1 MTLNYL
7 SRGNLKTINNLKKG
21 GFFMWYFK
29 AGKSYIKKYK
39 NRSISIGIGIVLG
52 IALIVGVGSLSFS
65 AKEQNI
71 KQTEYELGS
80 YFVRYGDLN
89 DTQVKDIENIKING
103 LNEDNSKS
111 KKNNN
116 PNISKLGLLTYYDS
130 STPESD
136 DLMNIVSVNR
146 ELLELQNT
154 ELIKG
159 NFPKKANEVVIEKWV
174 LDNLEVKAEVG
185 QKVTVDLFGRK
196 KKETFVVS
204 GVLKDRARE
213 KSSGIME
220 IFLNRDLKKSNE
232 KTDAYVRFK
241 DDKNILKNIYT
252 ISDALGV
259 DEEHIGINGM
269 LLEAMGQL
277 EEIDYNLIY
286 SAIAA
291 AIVLAI
297 VVYGVFNISIIQR
310 ISEYGLIRAIGG
322 KLSDIVKLL
331 LTELLLI
338 WLVSLPIGVAIGYL
352 VAVLLKKVSG
362 NVFTEIAVELST
374 ISVPIEIIG
383 FASVVSLLIIVFIV
397 VLLAWKIKRISPIDE
412 IRGNIKSSVDKK
424 RNQKMIRKRKN
435 NSLSYS
441 KIIPIEIKMA
451 MKNVLRNKSGFAI
464 TLISMCL
471 GSVMFLASSFYSD
484 LMKDQQKKLDE
495 VSRVN
500 TDFKIS
506 MKPTKPMYAGYSAK
520 DIEDI
525 RSIKGVENVDE
536 IRSLYARMFLKDEQ
550 ILDNEYFK
558 EKNKEPYNKDVLG
571 GLLLD
576 CGNGDKILKS
586 SVYGYNN
593 TLLKKLD
600 KLLAKG
606 NVNLK
611 EMNNE
616 EVAIAMVPK
625 NNGKY
630 TVGVDIG
637 DKLKVTFRED
647 GISSEEYFKMTDTG
661 GKYITKEFKIVGI
674 VNELVDYSAYY
685 PDTDSVHLVLS
696 NKQFEKFS
704 GYKNAQI
711 VNIEMKDDA
720 NREKVAKQIFAIA
733 NRTNGNVFSDLTEER
748 MTLAAMEENKQM
760 FINAIIGIL
769 FLISIINIVNN
780 IKYSMV
786 SRRAEF
792 GIIRAVGADN
802 KMFRKIV
809 LSEGLMY
816 GLYSGV
822 ISVIVAL
829 IVCWGIYSPM
839 AEFLISPK
847 FLVNPITFAG
857 VFLMNVGLG
866 ALVSYLP
873 FVEMRNISIV
883 ESIERTE

>member
-1 MTLNYL
+1 
-7 SRGNLKTINNLKKG
+7 
-21 GFFMWYFK
+21 MWYFK

-39 NRSISIGIGIVLG
+39 NRSISIGLGIVLG

-71 KQTEYELGS
+71 KQTEYEMGS
-80 YFVRYGDLN
+80 HFVRYNDLN
-89 DTQVKDIENIKING
+89 DSQVEDIENMKNDG
-103 LNEDNSKS
+103 TGDNPKD
-111 KKNNN
+111 
-116 PNISKLGLLTYYDS
+116 NIGKLGLITYYDS

-136 DLMNIVSVNR
+136 DLTNIASVNR

-154 ELIKG
+154 ELVKG
-159 NFPKKANEVVIEKWV
+159 NFPKKADEVVIEKWV
-174 LDNLEVKAEVG
+174 LDNLGVKPEIG
-185 QKVTVDLFGRK
+185 QKITIDLYGRK
-196 KKETFVVS
+196 KKESFVVS
-204 GVLKDRARE
+204 GILRDRVSA

-241 DDKNILKNIYT
+241 DDKNIVENIYLVADDLGLDDEG
-252 ISDALGV
+252 ISV
-259 DEEHIGINGM
+259 NRM
-269 LLEAMGQL
+269 LLDAMGQL
-277 EEIDYNLIY
+277 EQIDYNLIY

-310 ISEYGLIRAIGG
+310 ISEYGVIRAIGG

-338 WLVSLPIGVAIGYL
+338 WLVSLPIGVAVGYL

-383 FASVVSLLIIVFIV
+383 FASAVSLLIIVFIV

-412 IRGNIKSSVDKK
+412 IRGNIKTSVDKK

-484 LMKDQQKKLDE
+484 LMKDQQKKLEE

-506 MKPTKPMYAGYSAK
+506 MIITKPMYAGYSIK

-525 RSIKGVENVDE
+525 RSINGVENVDE
-536 IRSLYARMFLKDEQ
+536 IRSLYARMFLKENQ
-550 ILDNEYFK
+550 ILDKEYFK
-558 EKNKEPYNKDVLG
+558 KENEGTYTKNVLG
-571 GLLLD
+571 GLLVD

-586 SVYGYNN
+586 GVYGYND

-600 KLLAKG
+600 KHLAKG
-606 NVNLK
+606 NVDLK

-647 GISSEEYFKMTDTG
+647 GISSEEYLKMTDTG

-674 VNELVDYSAYY
+674 VNELVDYSDYY
-685 PDTDSVHLVLS
+685 VDDRSVNLVLS

-711 VNIEMKDDA
+711 VNIEMNDNA
-720 NREKVAKQIFAIA
+720 NREKVAKQILTIA
-733 NRTNGNVFSDLTEER
+733 NRTSGNVFADLTEER

-847 FLVNPITFAG
+847 FLVNPITFVG

>member
-1 MTLNYL
+1 
-7 SRGNLKTINNLKKG
+7 
-21 GFFMWYFK
+21 MWYFK

-89 DTQVKDIENIKING
+89 DTQVNDIENIKVNG

-111 KKNNN
+111 KNNNN

-130 STPESD
+130 STPDSD

-159 NFPKKANEVVIEKWV
+159 NFPKKTNEVVIEKWV

-220 IFLNRDLKKSNE
+220 VFLNRDLKKSNE

-241 DDKNILKNIYT
+241 DDKNIVENIYK
-252 ISDALGV
+252 ISEDLGLD
-259 DEEHIGINGM
+259 DEGISVNKM
-269 LLEAMGQL
+269 LLDAMGQL

-310 ISEYGLIRAIGG
+310 ISEYGVIRAIGG

-338 WLVSLPIGVAIGYL
+338 WLVSLPIGVAVGYL

-362 NVFTEIAVELST
+362 NVFTEMAVELST

-397 VLLAWKIKRISPIDE
+397 VILAWKIKRISPIDE

-424 RNQKMIRKRKN
+424 RNHKMSRKRKN

-506 MKPTKPMYAGYSAK
+506 MIPTKPMYAGYSSK

-525 RSIKGVENVDE
+525 RSINGVENVDE
-536 IRSLYARMFLKDEQ
+536 IRSLYARMFLKENQ
-550 ILDNEYFK
+550 ILDKEYFK
-558 EKNKEPYNKDVLG
+558 KRNEEPYNKDVLG
-571 GLLLD
+571 GLLVD

-586 SVYGYNN
+586 GVYGYND

-600 KLLAKG
+600 KHLAKG

-630 TVGVDIG
+630 TVGVNIG

-647 GISSEEYFKMTDTG
+647 NISNEEYFKMTDTG

-674 VNELVDYSAYY
+674 VNELVDYSDYY
-685 PDTDSVHLVLS
+685 VDDRSVNLVLS

-711 VNIEMKDDA
+711 VNIEMNDNA
-720 NREKVAKQIFAIA
+720 NREKVAKQILTIA
-733 NRTNGNVFSDLTEER
+733 NRTSGNVFADLTEER

-822 ISVIVAL
+822 ISAIVAL

-857 VFLMNVGLG
+857 VFLMNIGLG

>member
-1 MTLNYL
+1 
-7 SRGNLKTINNLKKG
+7 
-21 GFFMWYFK
+21 MWYFK

-89 DTQVKDIENIKING
+89 DTQVNDIENIKVNG

-111 KKNNN
+111 KNNNN

-130 STPESD
+130 STPDSD

-159 NFPKKANEVVIEKWV
+159 NFPKKTNEVVIEKWV

-220 IFLNRDLKKSNE
+220 VFLNRDLKKSNE

-241 DDKNILKNIYT
+241 DDKNIVENIYK
-252 ISDALGV
+252 ISEDLGLD
-259 DEEHIGINGM
+259 DEGISVNKM
-269 LLEAMGQL
+269 LLDAMGQL

-310 ISEYGLIRAIGG
+310 ISEYGVIRAIGG
-322 KLSDIVKLL
+322 KLLDIVKLL
-331 LTELLLI
+331 LTELILI
-338 WLVSLPIGVAIGYL
+338 WLISLPIGVATGYF

-362 NVFTEIAVELST
+362 NVFTEMAVELST

-412 IRGNIKSSVDKK
+412 IRGNIKTSVDKK

-484 LMKDQQKKLDE
+484 LMEDQQKKLDE
-495 VSRVN
+495 VSKVN

-506 MKPTKPMYAGYSAK
+506 MIPTKPMYAGYSAK
-520 DIEDI
+520 DIDNI
-525 RSIKGVENVDE
+525 RSINGVEDVGE
-536 IRSLYARMFLKDEQ
+536 IRNLYARMFLKENQ
-550 ILDNEYFK
+550 ILDKEYFK
-558 EKNKEPYNKDVLG
+558 EENEWTYNKDVLA
-571 GLLLD
+571 GLLVD

-586 SVYGYNN
+586 GVYGYND

-600 KLLAKG
+600 KHLAKG

-616 EVAIAMVPK
+616 KVAIAMVPK

-674 VNELVDYSAYY
+674 VNELVDYSDYY
-685 PDTDSVHLVLS
+685 VSDNSVNLVLS

-733 NRTNGNVFSDLTEER
+733 NRTSGNVFSDLTEER

>member
-1 MTLNYL
+1 
-7 SRGNLKTINNLKKG
+7 
-21 GFFMWYFK
+21 MWYFK

-80 YFVRYGDLN
+80 HFVRYNDLN
-89 DTQVKDIENIKING
+89 DNQVDDIENMKNDG
-103 LNEDNSKS
+103 TGDNPKD
-111 KKNNN
+111 
-116 PNISKLGLLTYYDS
+116 NIGKLGLITYYDS

-136 DLMNIVSVNR
+136 DLTNIASVNR

-154 ELIKG
+154 ELVKG

-174 LDNLEVKAEVG
+174 LDNLGVKPEIG
-185 QKVTVDLFGRK
+185 QKITIDLYGRK

-204 GVLKDRARE
+204 GILSDRVSA

-220 IFLNRDLKKSNE
+220 IFLNRDFKKSNE

-241 DDKNILKNIYT
+241 DDKNIVENIYLVADDLGLDDEG
-252 ISDALGV
+252 ISV
-259 DEEHIGINGM
+259 NRM
-269 LLEAMGQL
+269 LLDAMGQL

-338 WLVSLPIGVAIGYL
+338 WLVSLPIGVAVGYL

-362 NVFTEIAVELST
+362 NVFTEMAVELST

-412 IRGNIKSSVDKK
+412 IRGNIKTSVDKK

-484 LMKDQQKKLDE
+484 LMKDQQKKLEE

-506 MKPTKPMYAGYSAK
+506 MIITKPMYAGYSIK

-525 RSIKGVENVDE
+525 RSINGVENVDE
-536 IRSLYARMFLKDEQ
+536 IRSLYARMFLKENQ
-550 ILDNEYFK
+550 ILDKEYFK
-558 EKNKEPYNKDVLG
+558 KENEGTYTKNVLG
-571 GLLLD
+571 GLLVD

-586 SVYGYNN
+586 GVYGYND

-600 KLLAKG
+600 KHLAKG
-606 NVNLK
+606 NVDLK

-647 GISSEEYFKMTDTG
+647 GISSEEYLKMTDTG

-674 VNELVDYSAYY
+674 VNELVDYSDYY
-685 PDTDSVHLVLS
+685 VDDRSVNLVLS

-711 VNIEMKDDA
+711 VNIEMNDNA
-720 NREKVAKQIFAIA
+720 NREKVAKQILTIA
-733 NRTNGNVFSDLTEER
+733 NRTSGNVFADLTEER

>member
-1 MTLNYL
+1 
-7 SRGNLKTINNLKKG
+7 
-21 GFFMWYFK
+21 MWYFK

-39 NRSISIGIGIVLG
+39 NRSISIGLGIVLG

-80 YFVRYGDLN
+80 HFVRYNDLN
-89 DTQVKDIENIKING
+89 DNQVDDIENMKNDG
-103 LNEDNSKS
+103 TGDNPKD
-111 KKNNN
+111 
-116 PNISKLGLLTYYDS
+116 NIGKLGLITYYDS

-136 DLMNIVSVNR
+136 DLTNIASVNR

-154 ELIKG
+154 ELVKG
-159 NFPKKANEVVIEKWV
+159 NFPKKADEVVIEKWV
-174 LDNLEVKAEVG
+174 LDNLGVKPEIG
-185 QKVTVDLFGRK
+185 QKITIDLYGRK
-196 KKETFVVS
+196 KKESFVVS
-204 GVLKDRARE
+204 GILRDRVSA

-241 DDKNILKNIYT
+241 DDKNIVENIYLVADDLGLDDEG
-252 ISDALGV
+252 ISV
-259 DEEHIGINGM
+259 NRM
-269 LLEAMGQL
+269 LLDAMGQL

-310 ISEYGLIRAIGG
+310 ISEYGVIRAIGG

-362 NVFTEIAVELST
+362 NVFTEMAVELST

-412 IRGNIKSSVDKK
+412 IRGNIKTSVDKK
-424 RNQKMIRKRKN
+424 RNHKMSRKRKN
-435 NSLSYS
+435 NSISYS

-506 MKPTKPMYAGYSAK
+506 MIPTKPMYAGYSSK

-525 RSIKGVENVDE
+525 RSINGVENVDE
-536 IRSLYARMFLKDEQ
+536 IRSLYARMFLKENQ

-558 EKNKEPYNKDVLG
+558 ERNEEPYNKDVLG
-571 GLLLD
+571 GLLVD

-586 SVYGYNN
+586 GVYGYND

-600 KLLAKG
+600 KHLAKG

-630 TVGVDIG
+630 TVGVNIG
-637 DKLKVTFRED
+637 DKLKVTFRQD
-647 GISSEEYFKMTDTG
+647 NISSEEYFKMTDTG

-674 VNELVDYSAYY
+674 VNELVDYSDYY
-685 PDTDSVHLVLS
+685 VDDNSVNLVLS

-720 NREKVAKQIFAIA
+720 NREKVAKQILAIA
-733 NRTNGNVFSDLTEER
+733 NRTSGNVFADLTEER

>member
-1 MTLNYL
+1 
-7 SRGNLKTINNLKKG
+7 
-21 GFFMWYFK
+21 MWYFK

-80 YFVRYGDLN
+80 HFVRYNDLN
-89 DTQVKDIENIKING
+89 DNQVDDIENMKNDG
-103 LNEDNSKS
+103 TGDNPKD
-111 KKNNN
+111 
-116 PNISKLGLLTYYDS
+116 NIGKLGLITYYDS

-136 DLMNIVSVNR
+136 DLTNIASVNR

-154 ELIKG
+154 ELVKG

-174 LDNLEVKAEVG
+174 LDNLGVKPEIG
-185 QKVTVDLFGRK
+185 QKITIDLYGRK

-204 GVLKDRARE
+204 GILSDRVSA

-241 DDKNILKNIYT
+241 DDKNIVENIYLVADDLGLDDEG
-252 ISDALGV
+252 ISV
-259 DEEHIGINGM
+259 NRM
-269 LLEAMGQL
+269 LLDAMGQL

-338 WLVSLPIGVAIGYL
+338 WLVSLPIGVAVGYL

-362 NVFTEIAVELST
+362 NVFTEMAVELST

-412 IRGNIKSSVDKK
+412 IRGNIKTSVDKK

-484 LMKDQQKKLDE
+484 LMEDQQKKLDE
-495 VSRVN
+495 VSKVN

-506 MKPTKPMYAGYSAK
+506 MIPTKPMYAGYSAK
-520 DIEDI
+520 DIDNI
-525 RSIKGVENVDE
+525 RSINGVEDVGE
-536 IRSLYARMFLKDEQ
+536 IRNLYARMFLKENQ
-550 ILDNEYFK
+550 ILDKEYFK
-558 EKNKEPYNKDVLG
+558 EENEWTYNKDVLA
-571 GLLLD
+571 GLLVD

-586 SVYGYNN
+586 GVYGYND

-600 KLLAKG
+600 KHLAKG

-647 GISSEEYFKMTDTG
+647 GISSEEYLKMTDTG

-674 VNELVDYSAYY
+674 VNELVDYSDYY
-685 PDTDSVHLVLS
+685 VSDRSVNLVLS

-711 VNIEMKDDA
+711 VNIEMNDNA
-720 NREKVAKQIFAIA
+720 NREKVAKQILTIA
-733 NRTNGNVFSDLTEER
+733 NRTSGNVFADLTEER

>member
-1 MTLNYL
+1 
-7 SRGNLKTINNLKKG
+7 
-21 GFFMWYFK
+21 MWYFK

-80 YFVRYGDLN
+80 HFVRYNDLN
-89 DTQVKDIENIKING
+89 DNQVDDIENMKNDG
-103 LNEDNSKS
+103 TGDNPKD
-111 KKNNN
+111 
-116 PNISKLGLLTYYDS
+116 NIGKLGLITYYDS

-136 DLMNIVSVNR
+136 DLTNIASVNR

-154 ELIKG
+154 ELVKG

-174 LDNLEVKAEVG
+174 LDNLGVKPEIG
-185 QKVTVDLFGRK
+185 QKITIDLYGRK

-204 GVLKDRARE
+204 GILSDRVSA

-241 DDKNILKNIYT
+241 DDKNIVENIYLVADDLGLDDEG
-252 ISDALGV
+252 ISV
-259 DEEHIGINGM
+259 NRM
-269 LLEAMGQL
+269 LLDAMGKL

-338 WLVSLPIGVAIGYL
+338 WLVSLPIGVAVGYL

-362 NVFTEIAVELST
+362 NVFTEMAVELST

-412 IRGNIKSSVDKK
+412 IRGNIKTFVDKK

-484 LMKDQQKKLDE
+484 LMKDQQKKLEE

-506 MKPTKPMYAGYSAK
+506 MIITKPMYAGYSIK

-525 RSIKGVENVDE
+525 RSINGVENVDE
-536 IRSLYARMFLKDEQ
+536 IRSLYARMFLKENQ
-550 ILDNEYFK
+550 ILDKEYFK
-558 EKNKEPYNKDVLG
+558 KENEGTYTKNVLG
-571 GLLLD
+571 GLLVD

-586 SVYGYNN
+586 GVYGYND

-600 KLLAKG
+600 KHLAKG
-606 NVNLK
+606 NVDLK

-647 GISSEEYFKMTDTG
+647 GISSEEYLKMTDTG

-674 VNELVDYSAYY
+674 VNELVDYSDYY
-685 PDTDSVHLVLS
+685 VDDRSVNLVLS

-711 VNIEMKDDA
+711 VNIEMNDNA
-720 NREKVAKQIFAIA
+720 NREKVAKQILTIA
-733 NRTNGNVFSDLTEER
+733 NRTSGNVFSDLTEER

>member
-1 MTLNYL
+1 
-7 SRGNLKTINNLKKG
+7 
-21 GFFMWYFK
+21 MWYFK

-80 YFVRYGDLN
+80 HFVRYNDLN
-89 DTQVKDIENIKING
+89 DNQVDDIENMKNDG
-103 LNEDNSKS
+103 TGDNPKD
-111 KKNNN
+111 
-116 PNISKLGLLTYYDS
+116 NIGKLGLITYYDS

-136 DLMNIVSVNR
+136 DLTNIASVNR

-154 ELIKG
+154 ELVKG

-174 LDNLEVKAEVG
+174 LDNLGVKPEIG
-185 QKVTVDLFGRK
+185 QKITIDLYGRK

-204 GVLKDRARE
+204 GILSDRVSA

-241 DDKNILKNIYT
+241 DDKNIVENIYK
-252 ISDALGV
+252 ISEDLSLD
-259 DEEHIGINGM
+259 DEGISVNRM
-269 LLEAMGQL
+269 LLDAMGQL

-338 WLVSLPIGVAIGYL
+338 WLVSLPIGVAVGYL
-352 VAVLLKKVSG
+352 LAVLLKKVSG
-362 NVFTEIAVELST
+362 NVFTEMAVELST

-412 IRGNIKSSVDKK
+412 IRGNIKTFVDKK

-484 LMKDQQKKLDE
+484 LMKDQQKKLEE

-506 MKPTKPMYAGYSAK
+506 MIITKPMYAGYSIK

-525 RSIKGVENVDE
+525 RSINGVENVDE
-536 IRSLYARMFLKDEQ
+536 IRSLYARMFLKENQ
-550 ILDNEYFK
+550 ILDKEYFK
-558 EKNKEPYNKDVLG
+558 KENEGTYTKNVLG
-571 GLLLD
+571 GLLVD

-586 SVYGYNN
+586 GVYGYND

-600 KLLAKG
+600 KHLAKG
-606 NVNLK
+606 NVDLK

-647 GISSEEYFKMTDTG
+647 GISSEEYLKMTDTG

-674 VNELVDYSAYY
+674 VNELVDYSDYY
-685 PDTDSVHLVLS
+685 VDDRSVNLVLS

-711 VNIEMKDDA
+711 VNIEMNDNA
-720 NREKVAKQIFAIA
+720 NREKVAKQILTIA
-733 NRTNGNVFSDLTEER
+733 NRTSGNVFADLTEER

>member
-1 MTLNYL
+1 
-7 SRGNLKTINNLKKG
+7 
-21 GFFMWYFK
+21 MWYFK

-89 DTQVKDIENIKING
+89 DTQVNDIENIKVNG

-111 KKNNN
+111 KNNNN

-130 STPESD
+130 STPDSD

-159 NFPKKANEVVIEKWV
+159 NFPKKTNEVVIEKWV

-220 IFLNRDLKKSNE
+220 VFLNRDLKKSNE

-241 DDKNILKNIYT
+241 DDKNIVENIYK
-252 ISDALGV
+252 ISEDLGLD
-259 DEEHIGINGM
+259 DEGISVNKM
-269 LLEAMGQL
+269 LLDAMGQL

-338 WLVSLPIGVAIGYL
+338 WLVSLPIGVAVGYL

-362 NVFTEIAVELST
+362 NVFTEMAVELST

-397 VLLAWKIKRISPIDE
+397 VILAWKIKRISPIDE

-424 RNQKMIRKRKN
+424 RNHKMSRKRKN

-506 MKPTKPMYAGYSAK
+506 MIPTKPMYAGYSSK

-525 RSIKGVENVDE
+525 RSINGVENVDE
-536 IRSLYARMFLKDEQ
+536 IRSLYARMFLKENQ
-550 ILDNEYFK
+550 ILDKEYFK
-558 EKNKEPYNKDVLG
+558 KRNEEPYNKDVLG
-571 GLLLD
+571 GLLVD

-586 SVYGYNN
+586 GVYGYND

-600 KLLAKG
+600 KHLAKG

-630 TVGVDIG
+630 TVGVNIG

-647 GISSEEYFKMTDTG
+647 NISNEEYFKMTDTG

-674 VNELVDYSAYY
+674 VNELVDYSDYY
-685 PDTDSVHLVLS
+685 VDNNSMNLVLS

-711 VNIEMKDDA
+711 VNIEMKDNA
-720 NREKVAKQIFAIA
+720 NREKVAKQILAIA
-733 NRTNGNVFSDLTEER
+733 NRTSGNVFADLTEER

-822 ISVIVAL
+822 ISAIVAL

-847 FLVNPITFAG
+847 FLVNPITFVG

>member
-1 MTLNYL
+1 
-7 SRGNLKTINNLKKG
+7 
-21 GFFMWYFK
+21 MWYFK
-29 AGKSYIKKYK
+29 VGKSYIKKYK

-80 YFVRYGDLN
+80 YFVRYNDLN
-89 DTQVKDIENIKING
+89 DSQVDDIENM
-103 LNEDNSKS
+103 
-111 KKNNN
+111 KNNGIYDN
-116 PNISKLGLLTYYDS
+116 PKDNIGKLGLITYYDS
-130 STPESD
+130 STPDSE

-146 ELLELQNT
+146 EWLSLQNT
-154 ELIKG
+154 KLVKG
-159 NFPKKANEVVIEKWV
+159 NFPKRADEIVIEKWV
-174 LDNLEVKAEVG
+174 LDNLGVKSEVG
-185 QKVTVDLFGRK
+185 QKITIDLYGRN
-196 KKETFVVS
+196 KKESFVVS
-204 GVLKDRARE
+204 GILRDRVNA

-232 KTDAYVRFK
+232 KTDAYVRFE
-241 DDKNILKNIYT
+241 DDKNIVENIYK
-252 ISDALGV
+252 ISDILGLDDEGISVNKMLV
-259 DEEHIGINGM
+259 D
-269 LLEAMGQL
+269 AMGQL

-286 SAIAA
+286 SAVAA

-297 VVYGVFNISIIQR
+297 VIYGVFNISIIQR
-310 ISEYGLIRAIGG
+310 ISEYGVIRAIGG

-338 WLVSLPIGVAIGYL
+338 WILSLPIGVAMGYF
-352 VAVLLKKVSG
+352 VAVLLKKISG
-362 NVFTEIAVELST
+362 NIFTESTVELSM
-374 ISVPIEIIG
+374 ISLPIEIIG
-383 FASVVSLLIIVFIV
+383 FAAIVSLLIIVFIV
-397 VLLAWKIKRISPIDE
+397 ALLAWKIKRISPIDE
-412 IRGNIKSSVDKK
+412 IRGNIKSSINKK
-424 RNQKMIRKRKN
+424 RNHKISIKRKN

-484 LMKDQQKKLDE
+484 LMKDQQNKLDE
-495 VSRVN
+495 ISRVN

-506 MKPTKPMYAGYSAK
+506 MIPTKPMYAGYSAK

-536 IRSLYARMFLKDEQ
+536 IRSLYARMFLKENQ
-550 ILDNEYFK
+550 ILDKEYFK
-558 EKNKEPYNKDVLG
+558 ERNEDPYNKNVLSG
-571 GLLLD
+571 MLVD

-586 SVYGYNN
+586 GVYGYND
-593 TLLKKLD
+593 TLLKKLNKHLD
-600 KLLAKG
+600 KG
-606 NVNLK
+606 NIDLK
-611 EMNNE
+611 KMNNE
-616 EVAIAMVPK
+616 EVAIAMIPK

-637 DKLKVTFRED
+637 DKLKVTFREN
-647 GISSEEYFKMTDTG
+647 GISSEEYFKMTDND

-674 VNELVDYSAYY
+674 VNELVDYSDYY
-685 PDTDSVHLVLS
+685 VNDNSVNLVLS

-711 VNIEMKDDA
+711 VNIEMNNDA
-720 NREKVAKQIFAIA
+720 NREKIAKQILTIA
-733 NRTNGNVFSDLTEER
+733 NRTSGNVFADLTEER

-809 LSEGLMY
+809 LSEGFMY
-816 GLYSGV
+816 GVYSAV
-822 ISVIVAL
+822 ISIVIAL

-839 AEFLISPK
+839 EEFLISPK

-857 VFLMNVGLG
+857 VFLMNVVLG

>member
-1 MTLNYL
+1 
-7 SRGNLKTINNLKKG
+7 
-21 GFFMWYFK
+21 MWYFK

-89 DTQVKDIENIKING
+89 DTQVNDIENIKVNG

-111 KKNNN
+111 KNNNN

-130 STPESD
+130 STPDSD

-159 NFPKKANEVVIEKWV
+159 NFPKKTNEVVIEKWV

-220 IFLNRDLKKSNE
+220 VFLNRDLKKSNE

-241 DDKNILKNIYT
+241 DDKNIVENIYK
-252 ISDALGV
+252 ISEDLGLD
-259 DEEHIGINGM
+259 DEGISVNKM
-269 LLEAMGQL
+269 LLDAMGQL

-310 ISEYGLIRAIGG
+310 ISEYGVIRAIGG

-338 WLVSLPIGVAIGYL
+338 WLVSLPIGVAVGYL

-362 NVFTEIAVELST
+362 NVFTEMAVELST

-397 VLLAWKIKRISPIDE
+397 VILAWKIKRISPIDE

-424 RNQKMIRKRKN
+424 RNHKMSRKRKN

-506 MKPTKPMYAGYSAK
+506 MIITKPMYAGYSAK

-525 RSIKGVENVDE
+525 RNINGVENVDE
-536 IRSLYARMFLKDEQ
+536 IRSLYARMFLKENQ
-550 ILDNEYFK
+550 ILDKEYFK
-558 EKNKEPYNKDVLG
+558 KENEGTYTKNVLG
-571 GLLLD
+571 GLLVD

-586 SVYGYNN
+586 GVYGYND

-600 KLLAKG
+600 KHLAKG
-606 NVNLK
+606 NVDLK

-630 TVGVDIG
+630 TVGIDIG

-647 GISSEEYFKMTDTG
+647 GISSEEYLKMTDKG

-674 VNELVDYSAYY
+674 VNELVDYSDYY
-685 PDTDSVHLVLS
+685 VDDRSVNLVLS

-711 VNIEMKDDA
+711 VNIEMNDNA
-720 NREKVAKQIFAIA
+720 NREKVAKQILAIA
-733 NRTNGNVFSDLTEER
+733 NRTSGNVFSDLTEER

>member
-1 MTLNYL
+1 
-7 SRGNLKTINNLKKG
+7 
-21 GFFMWYFK
+21 MWYFK

-80 YFVRYGDLN
+80 HFVRYNDLN
-89 DTQVKDIENIKING
+89 DNQVDDIENMKNDG
-103 LNEDNSKS
+103 TGDNPKD
-111 KKNNN
+111 
-116 PNISKLGLLTYYDS
+116 NIGKLGLITYYDS

-136 DLMNIVSVNR
+136 DLTNIASVNR

-154 ELIKG
+154 ELVKG

-174 LDNLEVKAEVG
+174 LDNLGVKPEIG
-185 QKVTVDLFGRK
+185 QKITIDLYGRK

-204 GVLKDRARE
+204 GILSDRVSA

-220 IFLNRDLKKSNE
+220 IFLNRDFKKSNE

-241 DDKNILKNIYT
+241 DDKNIEENIYLVADDLGLDDEG
-252 ISDALGV
+252 ISV
-259 DEEHIGINGM
+259 NRM

-322 KLSDIVKLL
+322 KLSDIVKLI

-338 WLVSLPIGVAIGYL
+338 WLVSLPIGVAVGYL

-412 IRGNIKSSVDKK
+412 IRGNIKSSVEKK
-424 RNQKMIRKRKN
+424 RNHKMSRKRKN

-441 KIIPIEIKMA
+441 KTIPIEIKMA

-536 IRSLYARMFLKDEQ
+536 IRSLYARMFLKENQ
-550 ILDNEYFK
+550 ILDKEYFK
-558 EKNKEPYNKDVLG
+558 KENEGTYTKNVLG
-571 GLLLD
+571 GLLVD

-586 SVYGYNN
+586 GVYGYND

-600 KLLAKG
+600 KHLAKG
-606 NVNLK
+606 NVDLK
-611 EMNNE
+611 ETNNE

-647 GISSEEYFKMTDTG
+647 GISSEEYLKMTDTG

-674 VNELVDYSAYY
+674 VNELVDYSDYY
-685 PDTDSVHLVLS
+685 VDDRSVNLVLS

-711 VNIEMKDDA
+711 VNIEMNDNA
-720 NREKVAKQIFAIA
+720 NREKVAKQILTIA
-733 NRTNGNVFSDLTEER
+733 NRTSGNVFADLTEER

-839 AEFLISPK
+839 TEFLISPK

-857 VFLMNVGLG
+857 VFLMNIGLG

>member
-1 MTLNYL
+1 
-7 SRGNLKTINNLKKG
+7 
-21 GFFMWYFK
+21 MWYFK

-80 YFVRYGDLN
+80 HFVRYNDLN
-89 DTQVKDIENIKING
+89 DNQVDDIENMKNDG
-103 LNEDNSKS
+103 TGDNSKD
-111 KKNNN
+111 
-116 PNISKLGLLTYYDS
+116 NIGKLGLITYYDS

-136 DLMNIVSVNR
+136 DLTNIASVNR

-154 ELIKG
+154 ELVKG

-174 LDNLEVKAEVG
+174 LDNLGVKPEIG
-185 QKVTVDLFGRK
+185 QKITIDLYGRK

-204 GVLKDRARE
+204 GILSDRVSA

-220 IFLNRDLKKSNE
+220 IFLNRDFKKSNE

-241 DDKNILKNIYT
+241 DDKNIVENIYLVADDLGLDDEG
-252 ISDALGV
+252 ISV
-259 DEEHIGINGM
+259 NRM
-269 LLEAMGQL
+269 LLDAMGQL

-338 WLVSLPIGVAIGYL
+338 WLVSLPIGVAVGYL

-362 NVFTEIAVELST
+362 NVFTEMAVELST

-412 IRGNIKSSVDKK
+412 IRGNIKTSVDKK

-484 LMKDQQKKLDE
+484 LMEDQQKKLDE
-495 VSRVN
+495 VSKVN

-506 MKPTKPMYAGYSAK
+506 MIPTKPMYAGYSAK
-520 DIEDI
+520 DIDNI
-525 RSIKGVENVDE
+525 RSINGVEDVGE
-536 IRSLYARMFLKDEQ
+536 IRNLYARMFLKENQ
-550 ILDNEYFK
+550 ILDKEYFK
-558 EKNKEPYNKDVLG
+558 EENEWTYNKDVLA
-571 GLLLD
+571 GLLVD

-586 SVYGYNN
+586 GVYGYND

-600 KLLAKG
+600 KHLAKG

-674 VNELVDYSAYY
+674 VNELVDYSDYY
-685 PDTDSVHLVLS
+685 VSDNSVNLVLS

-720 NREKVAKQIFAIA
+720 NREKVAKQILAIA
-733 NRTNGNVFSDLTEER
+733 NRTSGNVFADLTEER
-748 MTLAAMEENKQM
+748 KTLAAMEENKQM

-857 VFLMNVGLG
+857 VFLMNVVLG

>member
-1 MTLNYL
+1 
-7 SRGNLKTINNLKKG
+7 
-21 GFFMWYFK
+21 MWYFK

-89 DTQVKDIENIKING
+89 DTQVNDIENIKVNG

-111 KKNNN
+111 KNNNN

-130 STPESD
+130 STPDSD

-159 NFPKKANEVVIEKWV
+159 NFPKKTNEVVIEKWV

-220 IFLNRDLKKSNE
+220 VFLNRDLKKSNE
-232 KTDAYVRFK
+232 KTDAYVRFE

-259 DEEHIGINGM
+259 DEEHMGINGM

-310 ISEYGLIRAIGG
+310 ISEYGVIRAIGG

-338 WLVSLPIGVAIGYL
+338 WLVSLPIGVAVGYL

-424 RNQKMIRKRKN
+424 RNHKMSRKRKN

-441 KIIPIEIKMA
+441 KTIPIEIKMA

-506 MKPTKPMYAGYSAK
+506 MIITKPMYAGYSIK

-525 RSIKGVENVDE
+525 RSINGVENVDE
-536 IRSLYARMFLKDEQ
+536 IRSLYARMFLKENQ
-550 ILDNEYFK
+550 ILDKEYFK
-558 EKNKEPYNKDVLG
+558 KENEGTYTKNVLG
-571 GLLLD
+571 GLLVD

-586 SVYGYNN
+586 GVYGYND

-600 KLLAKG
+600 KHLAKG
-606 NVNLK
+606 NVDLK

-647 GISSEEYFKMTDTG
+647 GISSEEYLKMTDKG
-661 GKYITKEFKIVGI
+661 GKYITKEFKIMGI
-674 VNELVDYSAYY
+674 VNELVDYSDYY
-685 PDTDSVHLVLS
+685 VDDRSVNLVLS

-733 NRTNGNVFSDLTEER
+733 NRTSGNVFSDLTEER

-839 AEFLISPK
+839 TEFLISPK

-857 VFLMNVGLG
+857 VFLMNIGLG
-866 ALVSYLP
+866 ELVSYLP

>member
-1 MTLNYL
+1 
-7 SRGNLKTINNLKKG
+7 
-21 GFFMWYFK
+21 MWYFK

-39 NRSISIGIGIVLG
+39 NRSISIGLGIVLG

-71 KQTEYELGS
+71 KQTEYEMGS
-80 YFVRYGDLN
+80 HFVRYNDLN
-89 DTQVKDIENIKING
+89 DSQVDDIENMKNDG
-103 LNEDNSKS
+103 TGDNSKD
-111 KKNNN
+111 
-116 PNISKLGLLTYYDS
+116 NIGKLGLITYYDS
-130 STPESD
+130 STPDSD
-136 DLMNIVSVNR
+136 DLMNIASVNR

-154 ELIKG
+154 ELVKG
-159 NFPKKANEVVIEKWV
+159 NFPKKADEVVIEKWV
-174 LDNLEVKAEVG
+174 LDNLGVKPEIG
-185 QKVTVDLFGRK
+185 QKITIDLYGRK
-196 KKETFVVS
+196 KKESFVVS
-204 GVLKDRARE
+204 GILRDRVNA

-232 KTDAYVRFK
+232 KTDAYVRFE
-241 DDKNILKNIYT
+241 DDKNIVENIYK
-252 ISDALGV
+252 ISEDLSLD
-259 DEEHIGINGM
+259 DEGISVNRM
-269 LLEAMGQL
+269 LLDAMGQL

-310 ISEYGLIRAIGG
+310 ISEYGVIRAIGG

-338 WLVSLPIGVAIGYL
+338 WLVSLPIGVAVGYL

-374 ISVPIEIIG
+374 ISVPIEIIV
-383 FASVVSLLIIVFIV
+383 FAGVVSLLIIVFIV

-412 IRGNIKSSVDKK
+412 IRGNIKTSADKK
-424 RNQKMIRKRKN
+424 RRYKIIRRRKN
-435 NSLSYS
+435 NGLSYS

-484 LMKDQQKKLDE
+484 LMKDQQKKMDE
-495 VSRVN
+495 VSKVN

-506 MKPTKPMYAGYSAK
+506 MIPTKPMYAGYSAK
-520 DIEDI
+520 DIDDI
-525 RSIKGVENVDE
+525 RSINGVEDVGE
-536 IRSLYARMFLKDEQ
+536 IRNLYARMFLKENQ
-550 ILDNEYFK
+550 ILDKEYFK
-558 EKNKEPYNKDVLG
+558 EENEWTYNKDVLA
-571 GLLLD
+571 GLLVD

-586 SVYGYNN
+586 GVYGYND

-600 KLLAKG
+600 KHLAKG

-674 VNELVDYSAYY
+674 VNELVDYSDYY
-685 PDTDSVHLVLS
+685 VDDNSVNLVLS

-720 NREKVAKQIFAIA
+720 NREKIAKQILAIA
-733 NRTNGNVFSDLTEER
+733 NRTSGNVFADLTEER
-748 MTLAAMEENKQM
+748 MTIAAMEENKQM

>member
-1 MTLNYL
+1 
-7 SRGNLKTINNLKKG
+7 
-21 GFFMWYFK
+21 MWYFK

-80 YFVRYGDLN
+80 HFVRYNDLN
-89 DTQVKDIENIKING
+89 DNQVDDIENMKNDG
-103 LNEDNSKS
+103 TGDNPKD
-111 KKNNN
+111 
-116 PNISKLGLLTYYDS
+116 NIGKLGLITYYDS

-136 DLMNIVSVNR
+136 DLTNIASVNR

-154 ELIKG
+154 ELVKG

-174 LDNLEVKAEVG
+174 LDNLGVKPEIG
-185 QKVTVDLFGRK
+185 QKITIDLYGRK

-204 GVLKDRARE
+204 GILSDRVSA

-220 IFLNRDLKKSNE
+220 IFLNRDFKKSNE

-241 DDKNILKNIYT
+241 DDKNIVENIYLVADDLGLDDEG
-252 ISDALGV
+252 ISV
-259 DEEHIGINGM
+259 NRM
-269 LLEAMGQL
+269 LLDAMGQL

-338 WLVSLPIGVAIGYL
+338 WLVSLPIGVAVGYL

-362 NVFTEIAVELST
+362 NVFTEMAVELST

-397 VLLAWKIKRISPIDE
+397 VLLAWKIKKISPIDE
-412 IRGNIKSSVDKK
+412 IRGNIKTSVDKK

-484 LMKDQQKKLDE
+484 LMEDQQKKLDE
-495 VSRVN
+495 VSKVN

-506 MKPTKPMYAGYSAK
+506 MIPTKPMYAGYSAK
-520 DIEDI
+520 DIDNI
-525 RSIKGVENVDE
+525 RSINGVEDVGE
-536 IRSLYARMFLKDEQ
+536 IRNLYARMFLKENQ
-550 ILDNEYFK
+550 ILDKEYFK
-558 EKNKEPYNKDVLG
+558 EENEWTYNKDVLA
-571 GLLLD
+571 GLLVD

-586 SVYGYNN
+586 GVYGYND

-600 KLLAKG
+600 KHLAKG

-674 VNELVDYSAYY
+674 VNELVDYSDYY
-685 PDTDSVHLVLS
+685 VSDNSVNLVLS

-720 NREKVAKQIFAIA
+720 NREKVAKQILAIA
-733 NRTNGNVFSDLTEER
+733 NRTSGNVFADLTEER
-748 MTLAAMEENKQM
+748 KTLAAMEENKQM

-839 AEFLISPK
+839 TEFLISPK

-857 VFLMNVGLG
+857 VFLMNVVLG

>member
-1 MTLNYL
+1 
-7 SRGNLKTINNLKKG
+7 
-21 GFFMWYFK
+21 MWYFK

-80 YFVRYGDLN
+80 HFVRYNDLN
-89 DTQVKDIENIKING
+89 DNQVDDIENMKNDG
-103 LNEDNSKS
+103 TGDNPKD
-111 KKNNN
+111 
-116 PNISKLGLLTYYDS
+116 NIGKLGLITYYDS

-136 DLMNIVSVNR
+136 DLTNIASVNR

-154 ELIKG
+154 ELVKG

-174 LDNLEVKAEVG
+174 LDNLGVKPEIG
-185 QKVTVDLFGRK
+185 QKITIDLYGRK
-196 KKETFVVS
+196 KKESFVVS
-204 GVLKDRARE
+204 GILRDRVSA

-241 DDKNILKNIYT
+241 DDKNIVENIYK
-252 ISDALGV
+252 ISEDLSLD
-259 DEEHIGINGM
+259 DEGISVNRM
-269 LLEAMGQL
+269 LLDAMGQL

-338 WLVSLPIGVAIGYL
+338 WLVSLPIGVAVGYL

-362 NVFTEIAVELST
+362 NVFTEMAVELST

-412 IRGNIKSSVDKK
+412 IRGNIKTSVDKK

-484 LMKDQQKKLDE
+484 LMKDQQKKLEE

-506 MKPTKPMYAGYSAK
+506 MIITKPMYAGYSIK

-525 RSIKGVENVDE
+525 RSINGVENVDE
-536 IRSLYARMFLKDEQ
+536 IRSLYARMFLKENQ
-550 ILDNEYFK
+550 ILDKEYFK
-558 EKNKEPYNKDVLG
+558 KENEGTYTKNVLG
-571 GLLLD
+571 GLLVD

-586 SVYGYNN
+586 GVYGYND

-600 KLLAKG
+600 KHLAKG
-606 NVNLK
+606 NVDLK

-647 GISSEEYFKMTDTG
+647 GISSEEYLKMTDTG

-674 VNELVDYSAYY
+674 VNELVDYSDYY
-685 PDTDSVHLVLS
+685 VDDRSVNLVLS

-711 VNIEMKDDA
+711 VNIEMNDNA
-720 NREKVAKQIFAIA
+720 NREKVAKQILTIA
-733 NRTNGNVFSDLTEER
+733 NRTSGNVFADLTEER

>member
-1 MTLNYL
+1 
-7 SRGNLKTINNLKKG
+7 
-21 GFFMWYFK
+21 MWYFK

-80 YFVRYGDLN
+80 HFVRYNDLN
-89 DTQVKDIENIKING
+89 DSQVDDIEKMKNDGTGDNPKDNIG
-103 LNEDNSKS
+103 
-111 KKNNN
+111 
-116 PNISKLGLLTYYDS
+116 KLGLITYYDS

-136 DLMNIVSVNR
+136 DLTNIASVNR

-154 ELIKG
+154 KLVKG
-159 NFPKKANEVVIEKWV
+159 KFPEKADEVVIEKWV
-174 LDNLEVKAEVG
+174 LDNLGVKPEIG
-185 QKVTVDLFGRK
+185 QKITIDLYGRK
-196 KKETFVVS
+196 KKESFVVS
-204 GVLKDRARE
+204 GILRDRVSA

-241 DDKNILKNIYT
+241 DDKNIVENIYLVADDLGLDDEG
-252 ISDALGV
+252 ISV
-259 DEEHIGINGM
+259 NRM
-269 LLEAMGQL
+269 LLDAMGQL

-338 WLVSLPIGVAIGYL
+338 WLVSLPIGVAVGYL

-362 NVFTEIAVELST
+362 NVFTEMAVELST

-412 IRGNIKSSVDKK
+412 IRGNIKTSVDKK
-424 RNQKMIRKRKN
+424 RNHKMSRKRKN
-435 NSLSYS
+435 NSISYS

-484 LMKDQQKKLDE
+484 LMEDQQKKLDE
-495 VSRVN
+495 VSKVN

-506 MKPTKPMYAGYSAK
+506 MIPTKPMYAGYSAK

-525 RSIKGVENVDE
+525 RSINGVEDVGE
-536 IRSLYARMFLKDEQ
+536 IRNLYARMFLKENQ
-550 ILDNEYFK
+550 ILDKEYFK
-558 EKNKEPYNKDVLG
+558 EENEWTYNKDVLA
-571 GLLLD
+571 GLLVD

-586 SVYGYNN
+586 GVYGYND

-600 KLLAKG
+600 KHLAKG

-625 NNGKY
+625 NNGKH

-674 VNELVDYSAYY
+674 VNELVDYSDYY
-685 PDTDSVHLVLS
+685 VDDNSVNLVLS

-720 NREKVAKQIFAIA
+720 NREKVAKQILTIA
-733 NRTNGNVFSDLTEER
+733 NRTSGNVFADLTEER

>member
-1 MTLNYL
+1 
-7 SRGNLKTINNLKKG
+7 
-21 GFFMWYFK
+21 MWYFK

-80 YFVRYGDLN
+80 HFVRYNDLN
-89 DTQVKDIENIKING
+89 DNQVDDIENMKNDG
-103 LNEDNSKS
+103 TGDNPKD
-111 KKNNN
+111 
-116 PNISKLGLLTYYDS
+116 NIGKLGLITYYDS

-136 DLMNIVSVNR
+136 DLTNIASVNR

-154 ELIKG
+154 ELVKG

-174 LDNLEVKAEVG
+174 LDNLGVKPEIG
-185 QKVTVDLFGRK
+185 QKITIDLYGRK

-204 GVLKDRARE
+204 GILSDRVSA

-220 IFLNRDLKKSNE
+220 IFLNRDFKKSNE

-241 DDKNILKNIYT
+241 DDKNIVENIYLVADDLGLDDEG
-252 ISDALGV
+252 ISV
-259 DEEHIGINGM
+259 NRM
-269 LLEAMGQL
+269 LLDAMGQL

-338 WLVSLPIGVAIGYL
+338 WLVSLPIGVAVGYL

-362 NVFTEIAVELST
+362 NVFTEMAVELST

-383 FASVVSLLIIVFIV
+383 FASVVSLLIITFIV

-412 IRGNIKSSVDKK
+412 IRGNIKTSVDKK

-484 LMKDQQKKLDE
+484 LMEDQQKKLDE
-495 VSRVN
+495 VSKVN

-506 MKPTKPMYAGYSAK
+506 MIPTKPMYAGYSAK
-520 DIEDI
+520 DIDNI
-525 RSIKGVENVDE
+525 RSINGVEDVGE
-536 IRSLYARMFLKDEQ
+536 IRNLYARMFLKENQ
-550 ILDNEYFK
+550 ILDKEYFK
-558 EKNKEPYNKDVLG
+558 EENEWTYNKDVLA
-571 GLLLD
+571 GLLVD

-586 SVYGYNN
+586 GVYGYND

-600 KLLAKG
+600 KHLAKG

-674 VNELVDYSAYY
+674 VNELVDYSDYY
-685 PDTDSVHLVLS
+685 VSDNSVNLVLS

-720 NREKVAKQIFAIA
+720 NREKVAKQILAIA
-733 NRTNGNVFSDLTEER
+733 NRTSGNVFADLTEER
-748 MTLAAMEENKQM
+748 KTLAAMEENKQM

-857 VFLMNVGLG
+857 VFLMNVVLG

>member
-1 MTLNYL
+1 
-7 SRGNLKTINNLKKG
+7 
-21 GFFMWYFK
+21 MWYFK

-80 YFVRYGDLN
+80 HFVRYNDLN
-89 DTQVKDIENIKING
+89 DNQVDDIENMKNDG
-103 LNEDNSKS
+103 TGDNPKD
-111 KKNNN
+111 
-116 PNISKLGLLTYYDS
+116 NIGKLGLITYYDS

-136 DLMNIVSVNR
+136 DLTNIASVNR

-154 ELIKG
+154 ELVKG

-174 LDNLEVKAEVG
+174 LDNLGVKPEIG
-185 QKVTVDLFGRK
+185 QKITIDLYGRK

-204 GVLKDRARE
+204 GILSDRVSA

-241 DDKNILKNIYT
+241 DDKNIVENIYLVADDLGLDDEG
-252 ISDALGV
+252 ISV
-259 DEEHIGINGM
+259 NRM
-269 LLEAMGQL
+269 LLDAMGQL

-338 WLVSLPIGVAIGYL
+338 WLVSLPIGVAVGYL

-362 NVFTEIAVELST
+362 NVFTEMAVELST

-412 IRGNIKSSVDKK
+412 IRGNIKTSVDKK
-424 RNQKMIRKRKN
+424 RNHKMSRKRKN

-484 LMKDQQKKLDE
+484 LMKDQQKKLEE

-506 MKPTKPMYAGYSAK
+506 MIITKPMYAGYSIK

-525 RSIKGVENVDE
+525 RSINGVENVDE
-536 IRSLYARMFLKDEQ
+536 IRSLYARMFLKENQ
-550 ILDNEYFK
+550 ILDKEYFK
-558 EKNKEPYNKDVLG
+558 KENEGTYTKNVLG
-571 GLLLD
+571 GLLVD

-586 SVYGYNN
+586 GVYGYND

-600 KLLAKG
+600 KHLAKG

-647 GISSEEYFKMTDTG
+647 GISSEEYLKMTDTG

-674 VNELVDYSAYY
+674 VNELVDYSDYY
-685 PDTDSVHLVLS
+685 VDDRSVNLVLS

-711 VNIEMKDDA
+711 VNIEMNDNA
-720 NREKVAKQIFAIA
+720 NREKVAKQILTIA
-733 NRTNGNVFSDLTEER
+733 NRTSGNVFADLTEER

>member
-1 MTLNYL
+1 
-7 SRGNLKTINNLKKG
+7 
-21 GFFMWYFK
+21 MWYFK

-80 YFVRYGDLN
+80 HFVRYNDLN
-89 DTQVKDIENIKING
+89 DNQVDDIENMKNDG
-103 LNEDNSKS
+103 TGDNPKD
-111 KKNNN
+111 
-116 PNISKLGLLTYYDS
+116 NIGKLGLITYYDS

-136 DLMNIVSVNR
+136 DLTNIASVNR

-154 ELIKG
+154 ELVKG

-174 LDNLEVKAEVG
+174 LDNLGVKPEIG
-185 QKVTVDLFGRK
+185 QKITIDLYGRK

-204 GVLKDRARE
+204 GILSDRVSA

-220 IFLNRDLKKSNE
+220 IFLNRDFKKSNE

-241 DDKNILKNIYT
+241 DDKNIVENIYLVADDLGLDDEG
-252 ISDALGV
+252 ISV
-259 DEEHIGINGM
+259 NRM
-269 LLEAMGQL
+269 LLDAMGQL

-338 WLVSLPIGVAIGYL
+338 WLVSLPIGVAVGYL

-362 NVFTEIAVELST
+362 NVFTEMAVELST

-412 IRGNIKSSVDKK
+412 IRGNIKTSVDKK

-484 LMKDQQKKLDE
+484 LMKDQQKKLEE

-506 MKPTKPMYAGYSAK
+506 MIITKPMYAGYSIK

-525 RSIKGVENVDE
+525 RSINGVENVDE
-536 IRSLYARMFLKDEQ
+536 IRSLYARMFLKENQ
-550 ILDNEYFK
+550 ILDKEYFK
-558 EKNKEPYNKDVLG
+558 KENEGTYTKNVLG
-571 GLLLD
+571 GLLVD

-586 SVYGYNN
+586 GVYGYND

-600 KLLAKG
+600 KHLAKG
-606 NVNLK
+606 NVDLK

-647 GISSEEYFKMTDTG
+647 GISSEEYLKMTDTG

-674 VNELVDYSAYY
+674 VNELVDYSDYY
-685 PDTDSVHLVLS
+685 VDDRSVNLVLS

-711 VNIEMKDDA
+711 VNIEMNDNA
-720 NREKVAKQIFAIA
+720 NREKVAKQILTIA
-733 NRTNGNVFSDLTEER
+733 NRTSGNVFADLTEER

-839 AEFLISPK
+839 TEFLISPK

>member
-1 MTLNYL
+1 
-7 SRGNLKTINNLKKG
+7 
-21 GFFMWYFK
+21 MWYFK

-80 YFVRYGDLN
+80 HFVRYNDLN
-89 DTQVKDIENIKING
+89 DSQVDDIENMKNDG
-103 LNEDNSKS
+103 TGDNPKD
-111 KKNNN
+111 
-116 PNISKLGLLTYYDS
+116 NIGKLGLITYYDS

-136 DLMNIVSVNR
+136 DLTNIASVNR

-154 ELIKG
+154 ELVKG
-159 NFPKKANEVVIEKWV
+159 NFPKKADEVVIEKWV
-174 LDNLEVKAEVG
+174 LDNLGVKPEIG
-185 QKVTVDLFGRK
+185 QKITIDLYGRK
-196 KKETFVVS
+196 KKESFVVS
-204 GVLKDRARE
+204 GILRDRVSA

-241 DDKNILKNIYT
+241 DDKNIVENIYLVADDLGLDDEG
-252 ISDALGV
+252 ISV
-259 DEEHIGINGM
+259 NRM
-269 LLEAMGQL
+269 LLDAMGQL

-310 ISEYGLIRAIGG
+310 ISEYGVIRAIGG

-338 WLVSLPIGVAIGYL
+338 WLVSLPIGVAVGYL

-362 NVFTEIAVELST
+362 NVFTEMAVELST

-397 VLLAWKIKRISPIDE
+397 VILAWKIKRISPIDE

-424 RNQKMIRKRKN
+424 RNHKMSRKRKN

-451 MKNVLRNKSGFAI
+451 MKNVLRNKGGFAI

-506 MKPTKPMYAGYSAK
+506 MILTKPMYAGYSAK

-525 RSIKGVENVDE
+525 RNINGVENVDE
-536 IRSLYARMFLKDEQ
+536 IRSLYARMFLKENQ

-558 EKNKEPYNKDVLG
+558 KENEGTYTKNVLG
-571 GLLLD
+571 GLLVD

-586 SVYGYNN
+586 GVYGYND

-600 KLLAKG
+600 KHLAKG

-630 TVGVDIG
+630 TVGVNIG

-647 GISSEEYFKMTDTG
+647 GISSEEYLKMTDKG

-674 VNELVDYSAYY
+674 VNELVDYSDYY
-685 PDTDSVHLVLS
+685 VDDRSVNLVLS

-711 VNIEMKDDA
+711 VNIEMKDNA
-720 NREKVAKQIFAIA
+720 NREKVAKQILAIA
-733 NRTNGNVFSDLTEER
+733 NRTSGNVFADLTEER

>member
-1 MTLNYL
+1 
-7 SRGNLKTINNLKKG
+7 
-21 GFFMWYFK
+21 MWYFK

-80 YFVRYGDLN
+80 HFVRYNDLN
-89 DTQVKDIENIKING
+89 DSQVDDIENMKNDG
-103 LNEDNSKS
+103 TGDNSKD
-111 KKNNN
+111 
-116 PNISKLGLLTYYDS
+116 NIGKLGLITYYDS
-130 STPESD
+130 STPDSD
-136 DLMNIVSVNR
+136 DLMNIASVNR

-154 ELIKG
+154 ELVKG
-159 NFPKKANEVVIEKWV
+159 NFPKKADEVVIEKWV
-174 LDNLEVKAEVG
+174 LDNLGVKPEIG
-185 QKVTVDLFGRK
+185 QKITIDLYGRK
-196 KKETFVVS
+196 KKESFVVS
-204 GVLKDRARE
+204 GILRDRVSA

-241 DDKNILKNIYT
+241 DDKNIVENIYK
-252 ISDALGV
+252 ISEDLSLD
-259 DEEHIGINGM
+259 DEGISVNRM
-269 LLEAMGQL
+269 LLDAMGQL

-338 WLVSLPIGVAIGYL
+338 WIVSLPIGIAVGYL

-374 ISVPIEIIG
+374 ISVPIEIIV
-383 FASVVSLLIIVFIV
+383 FAGVVSLLIIAFIV

-424 RNQKMIRKRKN
+424 RNHKMMRKRKN

-451 MKNVLRNKSGFAI
+451 MKNVHRNKSGFAI

-571 GLLLD
+571 GLLVD

-733 NRTNGNVFSDLTEER
+733 NRTNGNVFADLTEER

-780 IKYSMV
+780 IKYSMI

-829 IVCWGIYSPM
+829 IVCWGIYSPI

>member
-1 MTLNYL
+1 
-7 SRGNLKTINNLKKG
+7 
-21 GFFMWYFK
+21 MWYFK

-80 YFVRYGDLN
+80 HFVRYNDLN
-89 DTQVKDIENIKING
+89 DNQVDDIENMKNDG
-103 LNEDNSKS
+103 TGDNPKD
-111 KKNNN
+111 
-116 PNISKLGLLTYYDS
+116 NIGKLGLITYYDS

-136 DLMNIVSVNR
+136 DLTNIASVNR

-154 ELIKG
+154 ELVKG

-174 LDNLEVKAEVG
+174 LDNLGVKPEIG
-185 QKVTVDLFGRK
+185 QKITIDLYGRK

-204 GVLKDRARE
+204 GILSDRVSA

-220 IFLNRDLKKSNE
+220 IFLNRDFKKSNE

-241 DDKNILKNIYT
+241 DDKNIVENIYLVADDLGLDDEG
-252 ISDALGV
+252 ISV
-259 DEEHIGINGM
+259 NRM
-269 LLEAMGQL
+269 LLDAMGQL

-338 WLVSLPIGVAIGYL
+338 WLVSHPIGVAVGYL

-362 NVFTEIAVELST
+362 NVFTEMAVELST

-412 IRGNIKSSVDKK
+412 IRGNIKTSVDKK

-484 LMKDQQKKLDE
+484 LMKDQQKKLEE

-506 MKPTKPMYAGYSAK
+506 MIITKPMYAGYSIK

-525 RSIKGVENVDE
+525 RSINGVENVDE
-536 IRSLYARMFLKDEQ
+536 IRSLYARMFLKENQ
-550 ILDNEYFK
+550 ILDKEYFK
-558 EKNKEPYNKDVLG
+558 KENEGTYTKNVLG
-571 GLLLD
+571 GLLVD

-586 SVYGYNN
+586 GVYGYND

-600 KLLAKG
+600 KHLAKG
-606 NVNLK
+606 NVDLK

-647 GISSEEYFKMTDTG
+647 GISSEEYLKMTDTG

-674 VNELVDYSAYY
+674 VNELVDYSDYY
-685 PDTDSVHLVLS
+685 VDDRSVNLVLS

-711 VNIEMKDDA
+711 VNIEMNDNA
-720 NREKVAKQIFAIA
+720 NREKVAKQILTIA
-733 NRTNGNVFSDLTEER
+733 NRTSGNVFADLTEER

-839 AEFLISPK
+839 TEFLISPK

>member
-1 MTLNYL
+1 
-7 SRGNLKTINNLKKG
+7 
-21 GFFMWYFK
+21 MWYFK

-269 LLEAMGQL
+269 ILEAMGQL

-338 WLVSLPIGVAIGYL
+338 WLVSLPIGVAVGYL

-362 NVFTEIAVELST
+362 NVFTEMAVELST

-412 IRGNIKSSVDKK
+412 IRGNIKTSVDKK

-441 KIIPIEIKMA
+441 KTIPIEIKMA

-484 LMKDQQKKLDE
+484 LMKDQQKKLEE

-506 MKPTKPMYAGYSAK
+506 MIITKPMYAGYSIK

-525 RSIKGVENVDE
+525 RSINGVENVDE
-536 IRSLYARMFLKDEQ
+536 IRSLYARMFLKENQ
-550 ILDNEYFK
+550 ILDKEYFK
-558 EKNKEPYNKDVLG
+558 KENEGTYTKNVLG
-571 GLLLD
+571 GLLVD

-586 SVYGYNN
+586 GVYGYND

-600 KLLAKG
+600 KHLAKG
-606 NVNLK
+606 NVDLK

-647 GISSEEYFKMTDTG
+647 GISSEEYLKMTDTG

-674 VNELVDYSAYY
+674 VNELVDYSDYY
-685 PDTDSVHLVLS
+685 VDDRSVNLVLS

-711 VNIEMKDDA
+711 VNIEMNDNA

-733 NRTNGNVFSDLTEER
+733 NRTSGNVFADLTEER

-822 ISVIVAL
+822 ISVVVAL

-847 FLVNPITFAG
+847 FLVNPITFVG

>member
-1 MTLNYL
+1 
-7 SRGNLKTINNLKKG
+7 
-21 GFFMWYFK
+21 MWYFK

-52 IALIVGVGSLSFS
+52 IALVVGVGSLSFS

-89 DTQVKDIENIKING
+89 DTQVNDIENIKVNG

-111 KKNNN
+111 KNNNN

-130 STPESD
+130 STPDSD

-159 NFPKKANEVVIEKWV
+159 NFPKKTNEVVIEKWV

-259 DEEHIGINGM
+259 DEEHMGINGM

-338 WLVSLPIGVAIGYL
+338 WLVSLPIGVAVGYL

-362 NVFTEIAVELST
+362 NVFTEMAVELST

-397 VLLAWKIKRISPIDE
+397 ALLAWKIKRISPINE
-412 IRGNIKSSVDKK
+412 IRGNIKTSADKK
-424 RNQKMIRKRKN
+424 RSCKIIRRRKN

-536 IRSLYARMFLKDEQ
+536 IRGLYARMFLKEDQ
-550 ILDNEYFK
+550 ILDKEYFK

-571 GLLLD
+571 GLLVD

-600 KLLAKG
+600 KHLAKG
-606 NVNLK
+606 NVDLK

-630 TVGVDIG
+630 TVGVNIG

-674 VNELVDYSAYY
+674 VNQLVDYSAYY

-857 VFLMNVGLG
+857 VFLMNVVLG
-866 ALVSYLP
+866 AMVSYLP

>member
-1 MTLNYL
+1 
-7 SRGNLKTINNLKKG
+7 
-21 GFFMWYFK
+21 MWYFK

-89 DTQVKDIENIKING
+89 DTQVNDIENIKVNG

-111 KKNNN
+111 KNNNN

-130 STPESD
+130 STPDSD

-159 NFPKKANEVVIEKWV
+159 NFPKKTNEVVIEKWV

-220 IFLNRDLKKSNE
+220 VFLNRDLKKSNE

-241 DDKNILKNIYT
+241 DDKNIVENIYK
-252 ISDALGV
+252 ISEDLGLD
-259 DEEHIGINGM
+259 DEGISVNKM
-269 LLEAMGQL
+269 LLDAMGQL

-310 ISEYGLIRAIGG
+310 ISEYGVIRAIGG

-338 WLVSLPIGVAIGYL
+338 WLVSLPIGVAVGYL

-362 NVFTEIAVELST
+362 NVFTEMAVELST

-424 RNQKMIRKRKN
+424 RNHKMSRKRKN

-506 MKPTKPMYAGYSAK
+506 MIPTKPMYAGYSSK

-525 RSIKGVENVDE
+525 RSINGVENVDE
-536 IRSLYARMFLKDEQ
+536 IRSLYARMFLKENQ
-550 ILDNEYFK
+550 ILDKEYFK
-558 EKNKEPYNKDVLG
+558 KRNEEPYNKDVLG
-571 GLLLD
+571 GLLVD

-586 SVYGYNN
+586 GVYGYND

-600 KLLAKG
+600 KHLAKG

-630 TVGVDIG
+630 TVGVNIG

-647 GISSEEYFKMTDTG
+647 NISNEEYFKMTDTG

-674 VNELVDYSAYY
+674 VNELVDYSDYY
-685 PDTDSVHLVLS
+685 VDNNSMNLVLS

-711 VNIEMKDDA
+711 VNIEMKDNA
-720 NREKVAKQIFAIA
+720 NREKVAKQILAIA
-733 NRTNGNVFSDLTEER
+733 NRTSGNVFADLTEER

-822 ISVIVAL
+822 ISAIVAL

-847 FLVNPITFAG
+847 FLVNPITFVG

>member
-1 MTLNYL
+1 
-7 SRGNLKTINNLKKG
+7 
-21 GFFMWYFK
+21 MWYFK

-80 YFVRYGDLN
+80 HFVRYNDLN
-89 DTQVKDIENIKING
+89 DNQVDDIENMKNDG
-103 LNEDNSKS
+103 TGDNPKD
-111 KKNNN
+111 
-116 PNISKLGLLTYYDS
+116 NIGKLGLITYYDS

-136 DLMNIVSVNR
+136 DLTNIASVNR

-154 ELIKG
+154 ELVKG

-174 LDNLEVKAEVG
+174 LDNLGVKPEIG
-185 QKVTVDLFGRK
+185 QKITIDLYGRK

-204 GVLKDRARE
+204 GILSDRVSA

-220 IFLNRDLKKSNE
+220 IFLNRDFKKSNE

-241 DDKNILKNIYT
+241 DDKNIVENIYLVADDLGLDDEG
-252 ISDALGV
+252 ISV
-259 DEEHIGINGM
+259 NRM
-269 LLEAMGQL
+269 LLDAMGQL

-338 WLVSLPIGVAIGYL
+338 WLVSLPIGVAVGYL

-362 NVFTEIAVELST
+362 NVFTEMAVELST

-383 FASVVSLLIIVFIV
+383 FASVVSLLIITFIV

-412 IRGNIKSSVDKK
+412 IRGNIKTSVDKK

-484 LMKDQQKKLDE
+484 LMKDQQKKLEE

-506 MKPTKPMYAGYSAK
+506 MIITKPMYAGYSIK

-525 RSIKGVENVDE
+525 RSINGVENVDE
-536 IRSLYARMFLKDEQ
+536 IRSLYARMFLKENQ
-550 ILDNEYFK
+550 ILDKEYFK
-558 EKNKEPYNKDVLG
+558 KENEWTYNKDVLA
-571 GLLLD
+571 GLLVD

-586 SVYGYNN
+586 GVYGYND

-600 KLLAKG
+600 KHLAKG

-674 VNELVDYSAYY
+674 VNELVDYSDYY
-685 PDTDSVHLVLS
+685 VSDNSVNLVLS

-720 NREKVAKQIFAIA
+720 NREKVAKQILAIA
-733 NRTNGNVFSDLTEER
+733 NRTSGNVFADLTEER
-748 MTLAAMEENKQM
+748 KTLAAMEENKQM

-857 VFLMNVGLG
+857 VFLMNVVLG

>member
-1 MTLNYL
+1 
-7 SRGNLKTINNLKKG
+7 
-21 GFFMWYFK
+21 MWYFK

-80 YFVRYGDLN
+80 HFVRYNDLN
-89 DTQVKDIENIKING
+89 DNQVDDIENMKNDG
-103 LNEDNSKS
+103 TGDNPKD
-111 KKNNN
+111 
-116 PNISKLGLLTYYDS
+116 NIGKLGLITYYDS

-136 DLMNIVSVNR
+136 DLTNIASVNR

-154 ELIKG
+154 ELVKG

-174 LDNLEVKAEVG
+174 LDNLGVKPEIG
-185 QKVTVDLFGRK
+185 QKITIDLYGRK

-204 GVLKDRARE
+204 GILSDRVSA

-220 IFLNRDLKKSNE
+220 IFLNRDFKKSNE

-241 DDKNILKNIYT
+241 DDKNIVENIYLVADDLGLDDEG
-252 ISDALGV
+252 ISV
-259 DEEHIGINGM
+259 NRM
-269 LLEAMGQL
+269 LLDAMGQL

-338 WLVSLPIGVAIGYL
+338 WLVSLPIGVAVGYL

-362 NVFTEIAVELST
+362 NVFTEMAVELST

-412 IRGNIKSSVDKK
+412 IRGNIKTSVDKK

-484 LMKDQQKKLDE
+484 LMEDQQKKLDE
-495 VSRVN
+495 VSKVN

-506 MKPTKPMYAGYSAK
+506 MIPTKPMYAGYSAK
-520 DIEDI
+520 DIDNI
-525 RSIKGVENVDE
+525 RSINGVEDVGE
-536 IRSLYARMFLKDEQ
+536 IRNLYARMFLKENQ
-550 ILDNEYFK
+550 ILDKEYFK
-558 EKNKEPYNKDVLG
+558 EENEWTYNKDVLA
-571 GLLLD
+571 GLLVD

-586 SVYGYNN
+586 GVYGYND

-600 KLLAKG
+600 KHLAKG

-674 VNELVDYSAYY
+674 VNELVDYSDYY
-685 PDTDSVHLVLS
+685 VSDNSVNLVLS

-720 NREKVAKQIFAIA
+720 NREKVAKQILAIA
-733 NRTNGNVFSDLTEER
+733 NRTSGNVFADLTEER
-748 MTLAAMEENKQM
+748 KTLAAMEENKQM

-829 IVCWGIYSPM
+829 IVCCGIYSPI

>member
-1 MTLNYL
+1 
-7 SRGNLKTINNLKKG
+7 
-21 GFFMWYFK
+21 MWYFK

-80 YFVRYGDLN
+80 HFVRYNDLN
-89 DTQVKDIENIKING
+89 DNQVDDIENIKNDG
-103 LNEDNSKS
+103 TGDNTKD
-111 KKNNN
+111 
-116 PNISKLGLLTYYDS
+116 NIGKLGLITYYDS

-136 DLMNIVSVNR
+136 DLTNIASVNR

-154 ELIKG
+154 ELVKG
-159 NFPKKANEVVIEKWV
+159 NFPKKADEVVIEKWV
-174 LDNLEVKAEVG
+174 LDNLGVKPEIG
-185 QKVTVDLFGRK
+185 QKITIDLYGRK
-196 KKETFVVS
+196 KKESFVVS
-204 GVLKDRARE
+204 GILRDRVSA

-241 DDKNILKNIYT
+241 DDKNIVENIYK
-252 ISDALGV
+252 ISEDLSLD
-259 DEEHIGINGM
+259 DEGISVNRM
-269 LLEAMGQL
+269 LLDAMGQL

-338 WLVSLPIGVAIGYL
+338 WLVSLPIGVAVGYL

-362 NVFTEIAVELST
+362 NVFTEMAVELST

-412 IRGNIKSSVDKK
+412 IRGNIKTFVDKK

-484 LMKDQQKKLDE
+484 LMKDQQKKLEE

-506 MKPTKPMYAGYSAK
+506 MIITKPMYAGYSIK

-525 RSIKGVENVDE
+525 RSINGVENVDE
-536 IRSLYARMFLKDEQ
+536 IRSLYARMFLKENQ
-550 ILDNEYFK
+550 ILDKEYFK
-558 EKNKEPYNKDVLG
+558 KENEGTYTKNVLG
-571 GLLLD
+571 GLLVD

-586 SVYGYNN
+586 GVYGYND

-600 KLLAKG
+600 KHLAKG
-606 NVNLK
+606 NVDLK

-647 GISSEEYFKMTDTG
+647 GISSEEYLKMTDTG

-674 VNELVDYSAYY
+674 VNELVDYSDYY
-685 PDTDSVHLVLS
+685 VDDRSVNLVLS

-711 VNIEMKDDA
+711 VNIEMNDNA
-720 NREKVAKQIFAIA
+720 NREKVAKQILTIA
-733 NRTNGNVFSDLTEER
+733 NRTSGNVFADLTEER

>member
-1 MTLNYL
+1 
-7 SRGNLKTINNLKKG
+7 
-21 GFFMWYFK
+21 MWYFK

-89 DTQVKDIENIKING
+89 DTQVNDIENIKVNG

-111 KKNNN
+111 KNNNN

-130 STPESD
+130 STPDSD

-159 NFPKKANEVVIEKWV
+159 NFPKKTNEVVIEKWV

-232 KTDAYVRFK
+232 KTDAYVRFE

-259 DEEHIGINGM
+259 DEEHMGINGM

-338 WLVSLPIGVAIGYL
+338 WLVSLPIGVAVGYL

-397 VLLAWKIKRISPIDE
+397 ALLAWKIKRISPINE
-412 IRGNIKSSVDKK
+412 IRGNIKTSADKK
-424 RNQKMIRKRKN
+424 RSCKIIRKRKN

-506 MKPTKPMYAGYSAK
+506 MIPTKPMYAGYSSK

-525 RSIKGVENVDE
+525 RSINGVENVDE
-536 IRSLYARMFLKDEQ
+536 IRSLYARMFLKENQ
-550 ILDNEYFK
+550 ILDKEYFK
-558 EKNKEPYNKDVLG
+558 ERNEEPYNKDVLG
-571 GLLLD
+571 GLLVD

-586 SVYGYNN
+586 GVYGYND

-600 KLLAKG
+600 KHLAKG

-630 TVGVDIG
+630 TVGVNIG

-647 GISSEEYFKMTDTG
+647 NISNEEYFKMTDTG

-674 VNELVDYSAYY
+674 VNELVDYSDYY
-685 PDTDSVHLVLS
+685 VDNNSVNLVLS

-720 NREKVAKQIFAIA
+720 NREKVAKQILAIA
-733 NRTNGNVFSDLTEER
+733 NRTSGNVFADLTEER
-748 MTLAAMEENKQM
+748 MILAAMEENKQM

>member
-1 MTLNYL
+1 M
-7 SRGNLKTINNLKKG
+7 
-21 GFFMWYFK
+21 
-29 AGKSYIKKYK
+29 
-39 NRSISIGIGIVLG
+39 
-52 IALIVGVGSLSFS
+52 
-65 AKEQNI
+65 
-71 KQTEYELGS
+71 
-80 YFVRYGDLN
+80 
-89 DTQVKDIENIKING
+89 
-103 LNEDNSKS
+103 
-111 KKNNN
+111 
-116 PNISKLGLLTYYDS
+116 
-130 STPESD
+130 
-136 DLMNIVSVNR
+136 
-146 ELLELQNT
+146 
-154 ELIKG
+154 
-159 NFPKKANEVVIEKWV
+159 
-174 LDNLEVKAEVG
+174 
-185 QKVTVDLFGRK
+185 
-196 KKETFVVS
+196 
-204 GVLKDRARE
+204 
-213 KSSGIME
+213 
-220 IFLNRDLKKSNE
+220 
-232 KTDAYVRFK
+232 
-241 DDKNILKNIYT
+241 
-252 ISDALGV
+252 
-259 DEEHIGINGM
+259 
-269 LLEAMGQL
+269 
-277 EEIDYNLIY
+277 
-286 SAIAA
+286 
-291 AIVLAI
+291 
-297 VVYGVFNISIIQR
+297 
-310 ISEYGLIRAIGG
+310 
-322 KLSDIVKLL
+322 
-331 LTELLLI
+331 
-338 WLVSLPIGVAIGYL
+338 
-352 VAVLLKKVSG
+352 
-362 NVFTEIAVELST
+362 AVELST

-412 IRGNIKSSVDKK
+412 IRGNIKTSVDKK

-484 LMKDQQKKLDE
+484 LMKDQQKKLEE

-506 MKPTKPMYAGYSAK
+506 MIITKPMYAGYSIK

-525 RSIKGVENVDE
+525 RSINGVENVDE
-536 IRSLYARMFLKDEQ
+536 IRSLYARMFLKEDQ

-558 EKNKEPYNKDVLG
+558 ERNEEPYSKDVLG
-571 GLLLD
+571 GLLVD

-586 SVYGYNN
+586 GVYGYND

-600 KLLAKG
+600 KHLAKG
-606 NVNLK
+606 NVDLK

-674 VNELVDYSAYY
+674 VNELVDYSDYY
-685 PDTDSVHLVLS
+685 VSDNSVNLVLS

-720 NREKVAKQIFAIA
+720 NREKVAKQILAIA
-733 NRTNGNVFSDLTEER
+733 NRTSGNVFADLTEER
-748 MTLAAMEENKQM
+748 KTLAAMEENKQM

-792 GIIRAVGADN
+792 GIIRAIGADN

-847 FLVNPITFAG
+847 FLVDPITFAG

>member
-1 MTLNYL
+1 
-7 SRGNLKTINNLKKG
+7 
-21 GFFMWYFK
+21 MWYFK

-89 DTQVKDIENIKING
+89 DTQVNDIENIKVNG

-111 KKNNN
+111 KNNNN

-130 STPESD
+130 STPDSD

-159 NFPKKANEVVIEKWV
+159 NFPKKTNEVVIEKWV

-220 IFLNRDLKKSNE
+220 VFLNRDLKKSNE

-241 DDKNILKNIYT
+241 DDKNIVENIYK
-252 ISDALGV
+252 ISEDLGLD
-259 DEEHIGINGM
+259 DEGISVNKM
-269 LLEAMGQL
+269 LLDAMGQL

-310 ISEYGLIRAIGG
+310 ISEYGVIRAIGG

-338 WLVSLPIGVAIGYL
+338 WLVSLPIGVAVGYL

-362 NVFTEIAVELST
+362 NVFTEMAVELST

-397 VLLAWKIKRISPIDE
+397 VILAWKIKRISPIDE

-424 RNQKMIRKRKN
+424 RNHKMSRKRKN

-506 MKPTKPMYAGYSAK
+506 MIPTKPMYAGYSSK

-525 RSIKGVENVDE
+525 RSINGVENVDE
-536 IRSLYARMFLKDEQ
+536 IRSLYARMFLKENQ
-550 ILDNEYFK
+550 ILDKEYFK
-558 EKNKEPYNKDVLG
+558 KENEGTYTKNVLG
-571 GLLLD
+571 GLLVD

-586 SVYGYNN
+586 GVYGYND

-600 KLLAKG
+600 KHLAKG
-606 NVNLK
+606 NVDLK

-647 GISSEEYFKMTDTG
+647 GISSEEYLKMTDTG

-674 VNELVDYSAYY
+674 VNELVDYSDYY
-685 PDTDSVHLVLS
+685 VDDRSVNLVLS

-711 VNIEMKDDA
+711 VNIEMNDNA
-720 NREKVAKQIFAIA
+720 NREKVAKQILTIA
-733 NRTNGNVFSDLTEER
+733 NRTSGNVFADLTEER
-748 MTLAAMEENKQM
+748 KTLAAMEENKQM

>member
-1 MTLNYL
+1 
-7 SRGNLKTINNLKKG
+7 
-21 GFFMWYFK
+21 MWYFK

-89 DTQVKDIENIKING
+89 DTQVEDIENIKVNG

-130 STPESD
+130 STPDSD

-159 NFPKKANEVVIEKWV
+159 NFPKKADEVVIEKWV

-232 KTDAYVRFK
+232 KTDAYVRFE

-252 ISDALGV
+252 ISNALGV

-310 ISEYGLIRAIGG
+310 ISEYGVIRAIGG

-338 WLVSLPIGVAIGYL
+338 WLVSLPIGVAVGYL

-412 IRGNIKSSVDKK
+412 IRGNIKTSVDKK

-484 LMKDQQKKLDE
+484 LMEDQQKKLDE
-495 VSRVN
+495 VSKVN

-506 MKPTKPMYAGYSAK
+506 MIPTKPMYAGYSAK

-525 RSIKGVENVDE
+525 RSINGVEDVGE
-536 IRSLYARMFLKDEQ
+536 IRNLYARMFLKENQ
-550 ILDNEYFK
+550 ILDKEYFK
-558 EKNKEPYNKDVLG
+558 EENEWTYNKDVLA
-571 GLLLD
+571 GLLVD

-586 SVYGYNN
+586 GVYGYND

-600 KLLAKG
+600 KHLAKG

-625 NNGKY
+625 NNGKH

-674 VNELVDYSAYY
+674 VNELVDYSDYY
-685 PDTDSVHLVLS
+685 VDDNSVNLVLS

-720 NREKVAKQIFAIA
+720 NREKVAKQILTIA
-733 NRTNGNVFSDLTEER
+733 NRTSGNVFADLTEER

-792 GIIRAVGADN
+792 GIIRAIGADN

-847 FLVNPITFAG
+847 FLVNPSTFVG

>member
-1 MTLNYL
+1 
-7 SRGNLKTINNLKKG
+7 
-21 GFFMWYFK
+21 MWYFK

-80 YFVRYGDLN
+80 HFVRYNDLN
-89 DTQVKDIENIKING
+89 DNQVDDIENMKNDG
-103 LNEDNSKS
+103 TGDNPKD
-111 KKNNN
+111 
-116 PNISKLGLLTYYDS
+116 NIGKLGLITYYDS

-136 DLMNIVSVNR
+136 DLTNIASVNR

-154 ELIKG
+154 ELVKG

-174 LDNLEVKAEVG
+174 LDNLGVKPEIG
-185 QKVTVDLFGRK
+185 QKITIDLYGRK

-204 GVLKDRARE
+204 GILSDRVSA

-220 IFLNRDLKKSNE
+220 IFLNRDFKKSNE

-241 DDKNILKNIYT
+241 DDKNIVENIYLVADDLGLDDEG
-252 ISDALGV
+252 ISV
-259 DEEHIGINGM
+259 NRM
-269 LLEAMGQL
+269 LLDAMGQL

-338 WLVSLPIGVAIGYL
+338 WLVSLPIGVAVGYL

-362 NVFTEIAVELST
+362 NVFTEMAVELST

-412 IRGNIKSSVDKK
+412 IRGNIKTSVDKK

-484 LMKDQQKKLDE
+484 LMKDQQKKLEE

-506 MKPTKPMYAGYSAK
+506 MIITKPMYAGYSIK

-525 RSIKGVENVDE
+525 RSINGVENVDE
-536 IRSLYARMFLKDEQ
+536 IRSLYARMFLKENQ
-550 ILDNEYFK
+550 ILDKEYFK
-558 EKNKEPYNKDVLG
+558 KENEGTYTKNVLG
-571 GLLLD
+571 GLLVD

-586 SVYGYNN
+586 GVYGYND

-600 KLLAKG
+600 KHLAKG

-674 VNELVDYSAYY
+674 VNELVDYSDYY
-685 PDTDSVHLVLS
+685 VSDNSVNLVLS

-720 NREKVAKQIFAIA
+720 NREKVAKQILAIA
-733 NRTNGNVFSDLTEER
+733 NRTSGNVFADLTEER
-748 MTLAAMEENKQM
+748 KTLAAMEENKQM

>member
-1 MTLNYL
+1 
-7 SRGNLKTINNLKKG
+7 
-21 GFFMWYFK
+21 MWYFK

-71 KQTEYELGS
+71 KQTEYEMGS
-80 YFVRYGDLN
+80 HFVRYNDLN
-89 DTQVKDIENIKING
+89 DNQVDDIENMKNDG
-103 LNEDNSKS
+103 TGDNPKD
-111 KKNNN
+111 
-116 PNISKLGLLTYYDS
+116 NIGKLGLITYYDS

-136 DLMNIVSVNR
+136 DLTNIASVNR

-154 ELIKG
+154 ELVKG
-159 NFPKKANEVVIEKWV
+159 NFPKKADEVVIEKWV
-174 LDNLEVKAEVG
+174 LDNLGVKPEIG
-185 QKVTVDLFGRK
+185 QKITIDLYGRK
-196 KKETFVVS
+196 KKESFVVS
-204 GVLKDRARE
+204 GILRDRVSA

-241 DDKNILKNIYT
+241 DDKNIVENIYLIADDLGLDDEG
-252 ISDALGV
+252 ISV
-259 DEEHIGINGM
+259 NRM
-269 LLEAMGQL
+269 LLDAMGQL

-310 ISEYGLIRAIGG
+310 ISEYGVIRAIGG

-338 WLVSLPIGVAIGYL
+338 WLVSLPIGVAVGYL

-362 NVFTEIAVELST
+362 NVFTEMAVELST

-412 IRGNIKSSVDKK
+412 IRGNIKTSVDKK

-506 MKPTKPMYAGYSAK
+506 MIITKPMYAGYSIK

-525 RSIKGVENVDE
+525 RSINGVENVDE
-536 IRSLYARMFLKDEQ
+536 IRSLYARMFLKENQ
-550 ILDNEYFK
+550 ILDKEYFK
-558 EKNKEPYNKDVLG
+558 KENEGTYTKNVLG
-571 GLLLD
+571 GLLVD

-586 SVYGYNN
+586 GVYGYND

-600 KLLAKG
+600 KHLAKG
-606 NVNLK
+606 NVDLK

-647 GISSEEYFKMTDTG
+647 GISSEEYLKMTDTG

-674 VNELVDYSAYY
+674 VNELVDYSDYY
-685 PDTDSVHLVLS
+685 VDDRSVNLVLS

-711 VNIEMKDDA
+711 VNIEMNDNA
-720 NREKVAKQIFAIA
+720 NREKVAKQILTIA
-733 NRTNGNVFSDLTEER
+733 NRTSGNVFADLTEER

>member
-1 MTLNYL
+1 
-7 SRGNLKTINNLKKG
+7 
-21 GFFMWYFK
+21 MWYFK

-80 YFVRYGDLN
+80 HFVRYNDLN
-89 DTQVKDIENIKING
+89 DNQVDDIENMKNDG
-103 LNEDNSKS
+103 TGDNPKD
-111 KKNNN
+111 
-116 PNISKLGLLTYYDS
+116 NIGKLGLITYYDS

-136 DLMNIVSVNR
+136 DLTNIASVNR

-154 ELIKG
+154 ELVKG

-174 LDNLEVKAEVG
+174 LDNLGVKPEIG
-185 QKVTVDLFGRK
+185 QKITIDLYGRK

-204 GVLKDRARE
+204 GILSDRVSA

-220 IFLNRDLKKSNE
+220 IFLNRDFKKSNE

-241 DDKNILKNIYT
+241 DDKNIVENIYLVADDLGLDDEG
-252 ISDALGV
+252 ISV
-259 DEEHIGINGM
+259 NRM
-269 LLEAMGQL
+269 LLDAMGQL

-338 WLVSLPIGVAIGYL
+338 WLVSLPIGVAVGYL

-362 NVFTEIAVELST
+362 NVFTEMAVELST

-383 FASVVSLLIIVFIV
+383 FASVVSLLIITFIV

-412 IRGNIKSSVDKK
+412 IRGNIKTSVDKK

-484 LMKDQQKKLDE
+484 LMKDQQKKLEE

-506 MKPTKPMYAGYSAK
+506 MIITKPMYAGYSIK

-525 RSIKGVENVDE
+525 RSINGVENVDE
-536 IRSLYARMFLKDEQ
+536 IRSLYARMFLKENQ
-550 ILDNEYFK
+550 ILDKEYFK
-558 EKNKEPYNKDVLG
+558 KENEGTYTKNVLG
-571 GLLLD
+571 GLLVD

-586 SVYGYNN
+586 GVYGYND

-600 KLLAKG
+600 KHLAKG
-606 NVNLK
+606 NVDLK

-647 GISSEEYFKMTDTG
+647 GISSEEYLKMTDTG

-674 VNELVDYSAYY
+674 VNELVDYSDYY
-685 PDTDSVHLVLS
+685 VDDRSVNLVLS

-711 VNIEMKDDA
+711 VNIEMNDNA
-720 NREKVAKQIFAIA
+720 NREKVAKQILTIA
-733 NRTNGNVFSDLTEER
+733 NRTSGNVFADLTEER

>member
-1 MTLNYL
+1 
-7 SRGNLKTINNLKKG
+7 
-21 GFFMWYFK
+21 MWYFK

-80 YFVRYGDLN
+80 HFVRYNDLN
-89 DTQVKDIENIKING
+89 DNQVDDIENIKNDG
-103 LNEDNSKS
+103 TGDNTKD
-111 KKNNN
+111 
-116 PNISKLGLLTYYDS
+116 NIGKLGLITYYDS

-136 DLMNIVSVNR
+136 DLTNIASVNR

-154 ELIKG
+154 ELVKG
-159 NFPKKANEVVIEKWV
+159 NFPKKADEVVIEKWV
-174 LDNLEVKAEVG
+174 LDNLGVKPEIG
-185 QKVTVDLFGRK
+185 QKITIDLYGRK

-204 GVLKDRARE
+204 GILSDRVSA

-220 IFLNRDLKKSNE
+220 IFLNRDFKKSNE

-241 DDKNILKNIYT
+241 DDKNIVENIYK
-252 ISDALGV
+252 ISEDLSLD
-259 DEEHIGINGM
+259 DEGISVNRM
-269 LLEAMGQL
+269 LLDAMGQL

-338 WLVSLPIGVAIGYL
+338 WLVSLPIGVAVGYL

-412 IRGNIKSSVDKK
+412 IRGNIKTSVDKK

-484 LMKDQQKKLDE
+484 LMKDQQKKLEE

-506 MKPTKPMYAGYSAK
+506 MIITKPMYAGYSIK

-525 RSIKGVENVDE
+525 RSINGVENVDE
-536 IRSLYARMFLKDEQ
+536 IRSLYARMFLKENQ
-550 ILDNEYFK
+550 ILDKEYFK
-558 EKNKEPYNKDVLG
+558 KENEGTYTKNVLG
-571 GLLLD
+571 GLLVD

-586 SVYGYNN
+586 GVYGYND

-600 KLLAKG
+600 KHLVKG
-606 NVNLK
+606 NVDLK

-647 GISSEEYFKMTDTG
+647 GISSEEYLKMTDTG

-674 VNELVDYSAYY
+674 VNELVDYSDYY
-685 PDTDSVHLVLS
+685 VDDRSVNLVLS

-711 VNIEMKDDA
+711 VNIEMNDNA
-720 NREKVAKQIFAIA
+720 NREKVAKQILTIA
-733 NRTNGNVFSDLTEER
+733 NRTSGNVFADLTEER

-857 VFLMNVGLG
+857 VFLMNVVLG